1 MEHMLPPIV
10 KLLVPMFSFCSRH
23 KNNVSTIG
31 HVTCRIICFHGIAYL
46 DLNHATRKAGVVRPD
61 VLLPTPNRN
70 QSGVQFV
77 LRLIF
82 QSIPAI
88 LLPVVATIIQTIE
101 VLI

>member
-31 HVTCRIICFHGIAYL
+31 HVTCRNICLYGIAYL

-70 QSGVQFV
+70 QSGV
-77 LRLIF
+77 RLIF
-82 QSIPAI
+82 QSIAAI

>member
-1 MEHMLPPIV
+1 MG
-10 KLLVPMFSFCSRH
+10 LLLNNGTYVTTYRVPMFSFCSRH

-46 DLNHATRKAGVVRPD
+46 DINQAARKAGVVRPD

-82 QSIPAI
+82 PSIPAI
-88 LLPVVATIIQTIE
+88 LLASSNNHTNY
-101 VLI
+101 